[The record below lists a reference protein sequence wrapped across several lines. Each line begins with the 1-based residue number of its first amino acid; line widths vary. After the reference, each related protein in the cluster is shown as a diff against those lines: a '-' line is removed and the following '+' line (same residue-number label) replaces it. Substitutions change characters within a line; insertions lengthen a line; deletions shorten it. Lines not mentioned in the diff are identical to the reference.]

1 MLMFPV
7 SKIEIADWSPEWPES
22 FRRKASA
29 IRRALGDRA
38 FRIDHIG
45 STSIQGLAAKPIID
59 IQVSVAAFDPIE
71 RLTEPLREIGY
82 EWRQANPDLTKRY
95 FRERPGDERTHIHI
109 RRLGSWHEQWA
120 LLFRDYMRVHPEEH
134 APYAALKR
142 ALAERYRENRAAY
155 TNGKADHLWAIIRRA
170 DRWAADVGWT
180 APSSDA

>member
-1 MLMFPV
+1 MFPV
-7 SKIEIADWSPEWPES
+7 GKIEIADWSPEWPES

-29 IRRALGDRA
+29 IRGALGDRA
-38 FRIDHIG
+38 LRIDHIG

-59 IQVSVAAFDPIE
+59 IQVSVAAFEPIE
-71 RLTEPLREIGY
+71 TFTEPLRKIGY

-95 FRERPGDERTHIHI
+95 FRERPGDERTHIHM

-120 LLFRDYMRVHPEEH
+120 LLFRDYMRAHPEEH
-134 APYAALKR
+134 APYVALKR
-142 ALAERYRENRAAY
+142 ALAERYRDNRAAY
-155 TNGKADHLWAIIRRA
+155 TDGKSDHLWAIIRRA